1 MQKYRKKAKQKKI
14 SGIFIIIYVSQA
26 LCLRNGRG
34 LFGKSEGTVVVLAV
48 AQSAVDEA
56 HQFDSSA

>member
-26 LCLRNGRG
+26 LGLRNSWG
-34 LFGKSEGTVVVLAV
+34 LLGKSEGTVVVLAV
-48 AQSAVDEA
+48 AQTAVDEA

>member
-1 MQKYRKKAKQKKI
+1 MQKYRKKAKQKKT
-14 SGIFIIIYVSQA
+14 SGIFIFIYVSQA

-34 LFGKSEGTVVVLAV
+34 LLGKSKGTVVVLAV
-48 AQSAVDEA
+48 AQTAVDEA

>member
-14 SGIFIIIYVSQA
+14 SGIFIFIYVSQA
-26 LCLRNGRG
+26 LCLRNSWG
-34 LFGKSEGTVVVLAV
+34 LLGKSEGTVVVLAV